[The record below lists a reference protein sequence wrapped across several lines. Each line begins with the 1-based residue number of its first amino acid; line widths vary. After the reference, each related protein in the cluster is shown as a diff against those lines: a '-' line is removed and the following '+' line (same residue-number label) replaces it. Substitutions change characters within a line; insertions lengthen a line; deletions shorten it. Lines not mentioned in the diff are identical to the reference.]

1 MNTGKAMFSL
11 LYIKE
16 ITGMRMERMCSCK
29 KFIFNPCKNLFV
41 TSQQPAFVPNSLIH
55 ESNVLTP
62 QKD

>member
-1 MNTGKAMFSL
+1 MNTGKAMFL

-16 ITGMRMERMCSCK
+16 ITGVRMEGMHSCK
-29 KFIFNPCKNLFV
+29 KFNFNLCKNLLV
-41 TSQQPAFVPNSLIH
+41 ISQQSAFVPNFLIH